1 MKTRIT
7 ALSCLLFFSAPS
19 QAIELS
25 GNISSELRYFPDSP
39 VSFGSSKFDRGS
51 SLSFSFAPEI
61 YHEWSRGERAIIFSP
76 FLRWDESDS
85 ERTHRDIR
93 ELNMLIVQG
102 DWEWRFGLGRVFW
115 GVAES
120 QHLVDIINQTD
131 SIENIDGEDKLGQPM
146 IQASWSQDW
155 GVLDLFVL
163 PGFRERTFAGE
174 RGRLRAPLVV
184 DTDNPVYESK
194 DEDRHIDYAV
204 RWSHSLGVWDVGLSN
219 FYGTSRTPELRQR
232 GYRLIPHYNL
242 INQTGLDLQ
251 ATLDEWILK
260 LESIY
265 RIDQRKSG
273 DKNYAALV
281 GGFEYT
287 FVGAFETDADVGWL
301 VEYHYD
307 DRKKD
312 ATTPFQNDL
321 FTAVRVA
328 LNDAQSSELL
338 AGAFID
344 LDRGGYSLRFEA
356 NRRIGDRW
364 KLTLEYQGF
373 NNIDPD
379 DVLYAQRQEDYLQ
392 AELSWFF

>member
-1 MKTRIT
+1 MKLRIT
-7 ALSCLLFFSAPS
+7 AFSCFLFFSAVG
-19 QAIELS
+19 QAIEIS
-25 GNISSELRYFPDSP
+25 GNIASELRYFPEEP
-39 VSFGSSKFDRGS
+39 VFFGASRFDRGS
-51 SLSFSFAPEI
+51 SLSLSFAPEI
-61 YHEWSRGERAIIFSP
+61 YHEWNEGERSIIFSP

-93 ELNMLIVQG
+93 ELNMLLVQG
-102 DWEWRFGLGRVFW
+102 DWEWRLGLGRVFW
-115 GVAES
+115 GVTES
-120 QHLVDIINQTD
+120 QHLVDVINQTD
-131 SIENIDGEDKLGQPM
+131 SVENIDGEDKLGQPM
-146 IQASWSQDW
+146 IQASWSQNW
-155 GVLDLFVL
+155 GVLDLFIL
-163 PGFRERTFAGE
+163 PGFRERTYAGE

-194 DEDRHIDYAV
+194 SKDRHVDYAV
-204 RWSHSLGVWDVGLSN
+204 RWSHTLGVWDVGLSN

-232 GYRLIPHYNL
+232 GYKLIPHYNL

-265 RIDQRKSG
+265 RIDQQNNG
-273 DKNYAALV
+273 NKNYAALV

-307 DRKKD
+307 DRSLD

-328 LNDAQSSELL
+328 LNDAESSELL
-338 AGAFID
+338 AGAFVD
-344 LDRGGYSLRFEA
+344 LDYGGYSLRLEA
-356 NRRIGDRW
+356 NRRLGDRW
-364 KLTLEYQGF
+364 KLSLEYQGF

-379 DVLYAQRQEDYLQ
+379 DVLYTQRQDDYLQ